1 MKKLAF
7 LFIIGLV
14 TVKSSC
20 SDDTNNS
27 IELGT
32 LTLQEQ
38 QDLLFLREE
47 EKLAR
52 DIYLFSFDLYGNGV
66 FNNIASSEQQHMD
79 AVLSLLKAY
88 GLKDPASSERGVF
101 KEKVLQDLYN
111 ELKVASEVSL
121 LDALIVGATIEDLDI
136 NDISIF
142 ESQTLKADFLN
153 VYDQLKCGS
162 RNHLRS
168 YTSQLNVLDVDYTP
182 QYISLEEYDII
193 VSSERERCIQ

>member
-20 SDDTNNS
+20 SDDTNNP